1 MLDIDKSKEILEN
14 YFATVTQDRFA
25 IDLEKYCPELV
36 EAERGN
42 VNDYCLVVPPILDRE

>member
-14 YFATVTQDRFA
+14 YFANMTQEQFA

-36 EAERGN
+36 EAERDRID
-42 VNDYCLVVPPILDRE
+42 DYCLVVSPILDR